1 MQKKTLLMD
10 RGSMRALAIP
20 PSSVAVDTICP
31 AKILQLK
38 KIEKVVTKWS
48 PSISKNMDS

>member
-1 MQKKTLLMD
+1 MA
-10 RGSMRALAIP
+10 RGSMRALAPP

-48 PSISKNMDS
+48 PSGHQVLVKTWIFDS

>member
-1 MQKKTLLMD
+1 
-10 RGSMRALAIP
+10 MRALATP

-48 PSISKNMDS
+48 PSGHQVLVKTWIFDS

>member
-1 MQKKTLLMD
+1 
-10 RGSMRALAIP
+10 MRALAIP

-38 KIEKVVTKWS
+38 KIEKVVTKGLPNGHQVLVKTW
-48 PSISKNMDS
+48 IFDS